1 MTNHEIL
8 KTVSEN
14 ELFIDF
20 SGAQIELYMEIIK
33 RNSPKL
39 LGYVLQVALVAGRE
53 AAYRNIEHQAGK
65 SAGFAKSTIEAFLR
79 LSEGTEE

>member
-39 LGYVLQVALVAGRE
+39 LGYAFQVALVAGRE
-53 AAYRNIEHQAGK
+53 AAYRNIERHAGK
-65 SAGFAKSTIEAFLR
+65 SAGLAESTIEAFLR
-79 LSEGTEE
+79 LSEGIEE